1 MADSDSQE
9 DAAKVASHTL
19 AFLRS
24 LDRKMDLVLETQAR
38 HTERLGRLERDV
50 AEVRRDLTEIRSDI
64 ALLENKTLVRSNQD
78 LPILHRLEQAAAP
91 SIDRLEAAPP
101 SPGGTWSS
109 LNISGLVGSDPDEP
123 SYPTNAY
130 GSSSVSQYK

>member
-1 MADSDSQE
+1 MADSDMPE

-50 AEVRRDLTEIRSDI
+50 SEVRRDLTEIRSDI
-64 ALLENKTLVRSNQD
+64 ALLENKTLSAQTEIVS
-78 LPILHRLEQAAAP
+78 ILHRLEETATL
-91 SIDRLEAAPP
+91 SSEGVP
-101 SPGGTWSS
+101 SPPAGT
-109 LNISGLVGSDPDEP
+109 
-123 SYPTNAY
+123 
-130 GSSSVSQYK
+130 